1 MYHSDK
7 ITEKKKLWINI
18 IIVEFN
24 DMYSLCLTSNPKL
37 EASPICLPHA
47 EKFQIFLDLIKSKGK
62 RNDSFIK

>member
-7 ITEKKKLWINI
+7 ITEEKSWINI

-37 EASPICLPHA
+37 EDSPIGLSHA

-62 RNDSFIK
+62 RNDCFIK